1 MKAPRTLL
9 LAAVALAATGCGS
22 NMGFLI
28 KPVPVNEKLEETV
41 LSQDPGLWVSDKIL
55 VLDVDGVLMNARGD
69 GLFGPDDNP
78 LALFVEKLDKAE
90 KDPKVRAVAL
100 RINSPGG
107 SVTATDLMYRRLV
120 EFKKDR
126 TIPVVALIEDV
137 GASGGYYLAC
147 GADTIMVT
155 PTSVTGSIGVIVQL
169 FSLAGTMEKLGITAR
184 ALTSGPMKDMASPF
198 KPLDENDQKVLQAL
212 VDEFYGRF
220 LKVVT
225 AGRPGLGADKV
236 KTLAD
241 GRIYT
246 GTQAVSNGLAD
257 ATGDMKDAV
266 AEAKKRAGLK
276 AAKVVMY
283 GRPWGYRANV
293 YSRSPLDGAKVNLL
307 NLTPTDV
314 AAWLRP
320 QFLYLWTGDGG
331 GASP

>member
-1 MKAPRTLL
+1 MKTLWT
-9 LAAVALAATGCGS
+9 AVAAAALAVAGCGS
-22 NMGFLI
+22 NTGFLI

-41 LSQDPGLWVSDKIL
+41 LSQDPGLWVSDKVL

-90 KDPKVRAVAL
+90 KDQRVRAVVL

-107 SVTATDLMYRRLV
+107 GVTATDLMYRRLMDFRKQRQV
-120 EFKKDR
+120 
-126 TIPVVALIEDV
+126 PVVAMIEDV

-169 FSLAGTMEKLGITAR
+169 FSLAGTMEKVGITAK
-184 ALTSGPMKDMASPF
+184 ALTSGPMKDIGSPF
-198 KPLDENDQKVLQAL
+198 KPLDEADQKVLQNV

-220 LKVVT
+220 LEVVA
-225 AGRPGLGADKV
+225 AGRPGLAADRV
-236 KTLAD
+236 KALAD

-246 GTQAVSNGLAD
+246 GTQAVANGLAD
-257 ATGDMKDAV
+257 AEGDMKDAV
-266 AEAKKRAGLK
+266 ALAKKVAGLK
-276 AAKVVMY
+276 AVKVVMY

-293 YSRSPLDGAKVNLL
+293 YSGSPLDGAKVHLL

-331 GASP
+331 GSAP